1 MQPLGMAIVYKIFP
15 QEKMSLALDV
25 YGITAIATP
34 AIGPT
39 LGGLIIE
46 KIDWKLILLYLF

>member
-1 MQPLGMAIVYKIFP
+1 MAIVYKIFP